1 MNAVIDTLRD
11 DTRLP
16 PLQVEESR
24 EFRSYHN
31 FLRAARNYMEGPLVA
46 QMHDAYD
53 AALERTPGEDATLA
67 ADKGYD
73 TTDFVQDCTDRWVVP
88 HIARNISG
96 TRGSA
101 VPDDVAAT
109 PEYAISIIVRRRI
122 EQIFGCMKEVGGFR
136 RTRSRG
142 RPRVRAHGQLVA
154 AAYNLLFGAFAVLFP
169 LAWFEWGGMPAPNMP
184 SLWQCI
190 GMIVGV
196 YGIGYGIAAFAPLRH
211 WPIVL
216 VGLLGKVFGP
226 IGFLDAALRGEM
238 PWRCGW
244 LIVTNDLIWWLPF
257 TALLLAARRAH
268 RSRAA

>member
-1 MNAVIDTLRD
+1 MH
-11 DTRLP
+11 P
-16 PLQVEESR
+16 P
-24 EFRSYHN
+24 
-31 FLRAARNYMEGPLVA
+31 RAC
-46 QMHDAYD
+46 
-53 AALERTPGEDATLA
+53 GETLA
-67 ADKGYD
+67 MPDE
-73 TTDFVQDCTDRWVVP
+73 
-88 HIARNISG
+88 
-96 TRGSA
+96 RGPA
-101 VPDDVAAT
+101 WAKPVLLA
-109 PEYAISIIVRRRI
+109 
-122 EQIFGCMKEVGGFR
+122 
-136 RTRSRG
+136 
-142 RPRVRAHGQLVA
+142 A